1 MPAIKEKSKIKP
13 VRKTVKKT
21 MQPDSLSNIEKALL
35 SLKMIE
41 IEQEKYIVKQR
52 KYQTG
57 KPNLYLWNLTGSK
70 YGSSVFQTESSN
82 ILWVDFRAHP
92 EHDLRKFYLIY
103 DLDQGLG
110 AWTVQKSE

>member
-1 MPAIKEKSKIKP
+1 MPTIKEKSKIKP
-13 VRKTVKKT
+13 VRLAS
-21 MQPDSLSNIEKALL
+21 DSLSCIEKALL
-35 SLKMIE
+35 RLNMIE

-57 KPNLYLWNLTGSK
+57 KPNLYLWNLTASK

-103 DLDQGLG
+103 DEG
-110 AWTVQKSE
+110 AWTVQKSDPQSFC